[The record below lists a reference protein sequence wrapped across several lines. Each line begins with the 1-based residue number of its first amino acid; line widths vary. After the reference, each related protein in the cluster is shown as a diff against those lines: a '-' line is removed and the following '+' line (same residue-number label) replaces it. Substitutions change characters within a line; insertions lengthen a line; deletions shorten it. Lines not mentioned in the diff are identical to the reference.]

1 MIRPVGSLDAE
12 AIASIYNYYILNTIV
27 TFEEQAITAGD
38 IRSRIDEVGAAGL
51 PWLVA
56 EDDGRLV
63 GYAYASQ
70 WKGRRCYR
78 YSVEVTV
85 YLCHAM
91 VSRGWGTRLYR
102 ALFAELKKG
111 SVHVVIGGVSLP
123 NPASVGLHE
132 KLGMEK
138 VAHFREVG
146 FKFDQWVD
154 VGYWQ
159 KQLNDIK

>member
-63 GYAYASQ
+63 G
-70 WKGRRCYR
+70 
-78 YSVEVTV
+78 
-85 YLCHAM
+85 
-91 VSRGWGTRLYR
+91 
-102 ALFAELKKG
+102 
-111 SVHVVIGGVSLP
+111 
-123 NPASVGLHE
+123 
-132 KLGMEK
+132 
-138 VAHFREVG
+138 
-146 FKFDQWVD
+146 
-154 VGYWQ
+154 
-159 KQLNDIK
+159 